1 MSAGAHG
8 MSRPALP
15 RANVLGVGVHALDLE
30 RALGE
35 IAAAVRARRKGYV
48 CVTGVHGVMEAR
60 RDPGLRRILNG
71 ALLNVPDGM
80 PTVWVGRL
88 QGHRRMR
95 RVFGPELMEAVCRLS
110 QDAGFT
116 HFLYGGAPGVAEA
129 LRARLLARFPRLR
142 IAGTFAPPFRP
153 LRRDEARLLEAEV
166 ARVRPDL
173 FWVGLS
179 TPKQERFM
187 QAFLPR
193 LDTAVMLGVGAA
205 FDYHTGRIRD
215 APLWVKQSGLQW
227 AHRLAQD
234 PRRLW
239 RRYATHN
246 PRFLASISLQL
257 LGLQAHPLD
266 EESSPPAPARASAA
280 DDLAR

>member
-1 MSAGAHG
+1 MSVDAQ
-8 MSRPALP
+8 PAPRLPLP

-35 IAAAVRARRKGYV
+35 IASAVRARRKGYV

-60 RDPGLRRILNG
+60 RDPELRRILNG

-95 RVFGPELMEAVCRLS
+95 RVFGPELMEALCRLS
-110 QDAGFT
+110 QDVGFT

-142 IAGTFAPPFRP
+142 IAGTFTPPFRP
-153 LRRDEARLLEAEV
+153 LRREEEQRLAAEV

-187 QAFLPR
+187 QALLPR

-215 APLWVKQSGLQW
+215 APRWVKQSGLQW

-266 EESSPPAPARASAA
+266 EHSSRTAHARASAA